1 MNFMSKVM
9 SDEELKN
16 LTNSAINE
24 VKMLLVNWR
33 ESEDVGDRKSAKILS
48 FWLKQYV
55 KYLKEEKNF
64 NPAGLKEYSR
74 GDIIKVNLGYNVG
87 SEEGGLHYAIVV
99 SNCNTR
105 QSPTINVIPLTSKN
119 EGKSIHPDDVF
130 LGNEIYEK
138 LSAKFK
144 NISDDLSAQIE
155 ALQEKNNK
163 AAFREA
169 ELRRMIAEA
178 ENVDVLTDDFV
189 RTLNEMVN
197 EAQYMQREI
206 QTKIDEATKSLNE
219 MKKINN
225 EVSNMKM
232 GSIALVSQITTVSKM
247 KIYDPKSDHDV
258 LAGIKLSNTSLD
270 LLNEKVKQIFVR

>member
-1 MNFMSKVM
+1 MM
-9 SDEELKN
+9 
-16 LTNSAINE
+16 
-24 VKMLLVNWR
+24 
-33 ESEDVGDRKSAKILS
+33 
-48 FWLKQYV
+48 
-55 KYLKEEKNF
+55 
-64 NPAGLKEYSR
+64 
-74 GDIIKVNLGYNVG
+74 
-87 SEEGGLHYAIVV
+87 
-99 SNCNTR
+99 
-105 QSPTINVIPLTSKN
+105 
-119 EGKSIHPDDVF
+119 VF

-197 EAQYMQREI
+197 EAQDMQREI